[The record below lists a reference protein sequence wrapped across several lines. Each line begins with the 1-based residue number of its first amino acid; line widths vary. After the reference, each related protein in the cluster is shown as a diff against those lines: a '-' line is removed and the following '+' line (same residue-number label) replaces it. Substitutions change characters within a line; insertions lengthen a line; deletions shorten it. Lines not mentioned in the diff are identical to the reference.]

1 MCNFQESVTCRCVLQ
16 KKLCG
21 MNTFFRSNFSVA
33 ASSGTVQTCGLK
45 QHVPAF
51 VQRPPLE
58 APHVEQ
64 EQLLL
69 HIRQITWD
77 KMLHVS
83 TVAINASCVQHDVF
97 LSPCVLGIC
106 ICTWS
111 RIHFACFFLP
121 KLPIIRPHRQKSTP
135 DKPP

>member
-1 MCNFQESVTCRCVLQ
+1 MSLCLAKKVVRQEH
-16 KKLCG
+16 
-21 MNTFFRSNFSVA
+21 FFRSNFSVA
-33 ASSGTVQTCGLK
+33 ASSGTVQTYGLK

-58 APHVEQ
+58 APDVEQ

-83 TVAINASCVQHDVF
+83 TVAIIASCVHNEVF
-97 LSPCVLGIC
+97 LSPCVLG
-106 ICTWS
+106 TT
-111 RIHFACFFLP
+111 AL
-121 KLPIIRPHRQKSTP
+121 
-135 DKPP
+135 